1 MIDLFALL
9 SGFVILCISALVAY
23 TVRKIAPA
31 ALIIGAIAV
40 LSSVAAVNFGFFE
53 AVAPLL
59 VIYVNGGL
67 MGGLGGFLLAQRTE
81 QGLDNDN

>member
-9 SGFVILCISALVAY
+9 SGVVILCLSAVVAY
-23 TVRKIAPA
+23 TVVTIVPA

-40 LSSVAAVNFGFFE
+40 LASIAAVNFGFFD
-53 AVAPLL
+53 AIAPLL

-67 MGGLGGFLLAQRTE
+67 MGGLGGFLLAQRTR
-81 QGLDNDN
+81 QG